1 MGPSSADELTMDSG
15 HRWPPL
21 TVHRDCAFFRQRI
34 DQEVRAKHNFVLS
47 ARPSTSASEKFQML
61 QQAPAL
67 LRLTVGRG
75 QQRLEH
81 LRAARQQERQP
92 QQQHPFAGGGGT
104 PRPAV
109 FRDLSHHPQPASTN
123 ATPRRELVPLPPPA
137 REPLPLLPSPREL
150 MPLPPSPR
158 ELMPLPPSP
167 RVVLPPRTPSHLDA
181 LGQMLS
187 GPGAWHEPPLVMAHA
202 FREPPKVFSRLVE
215 ASSFRSGRPAAPLLP
230 WKADFA
236 S

>member
-104 PRPAV
+104 PSECA
-109 FRDLSHHPQPASTN
+109 LSPVKT
-123 ATPRRELVPLPPPA
+123 LLIA
-137 REPLPLLPSPREL
+137 RCSYEDVQAGRCPNEDPGPCVQLPS
-150 MPLPPSPR
+150 
-158 ELMPLPPSP
+158 
-167 RVVLPPRTPSHLDA
+167 V
-181 LGQMLS
+181 
-187 GPGAWHEPPLVMAHA
+187 
-202 FREPPKVFSRLVE
+202 
-215 ASSFRSGRPAAPLLP
+215 
-230 WKADFA
+230 
-236 S
+236 